1 MLSGGTLLLL
11 LVSDTSI
18 RKLASCYAR
27 PTEKHII
34 AKWIIVTEYVQV
46 MGQSIFET
54 AFERA
59 ELKILIGDTIFILL

>member
-1 MLSGGTLLLL
+1 MLL

-27 PTEKHII
+27 PTEKRGII
-34 AKWIIVTEYVQV
+34 AKWIIVTEYVRV